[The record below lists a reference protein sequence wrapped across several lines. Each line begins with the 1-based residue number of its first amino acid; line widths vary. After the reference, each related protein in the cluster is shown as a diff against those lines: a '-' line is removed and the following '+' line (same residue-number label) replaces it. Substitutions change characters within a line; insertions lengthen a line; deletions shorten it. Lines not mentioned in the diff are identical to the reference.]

1 MLHNRPF
8 RTVLLSASVLLVLA
22 TAGCGGGQPGE
33 YEERAAVIDRLRM
46 EADTATATTGMNNQ
60 VRLQAPLRTSCD
72 TIEIEGRGNCEL
84 RDAIRWIVRD
94 TAVVRLYVHTS
105 SGFEA
110 RDTAAA
116 TFLARRQGRTWVI
129 VRSQQR
135 ELSDSTLLLVESGS

>member
-60 VRLQAPLRTSCD
+60 VRLRASLRTGCD
-72 TIEIEGRGNCEL
+72 TIEIEGRGRCTL
-84 RDAIRWIVRD
+84 DDTIVWIIRD
-94 TAVVRLYVHTS
+94 TAVARLYVYTS
-105 SGFEA
+105 SGYDG

-116 TFLARRQGRTWVI
+116 SLLARRSGRTWVV

-135 ELSDSTLLLVESGS
+135 GLVDSTLLVVEPGT